1 MKKKCDINKQNHT
14 IPITNQYDPNVDYYE
29 HKEKLNQ
36 LSRIKIRNLKRER
49 EESFIECQ
57 HKNNFTDL

>member
-49 EESFIECQ
+49 EERREVYNMMATQ
-57 HKNNFTDL
+57 NL

>member
-49 EESFIECQ
+49 E
-57 HKNNFTDL
+57 KRGLNNGNREKSI